1 MAADRDQADHARA
14 PLLQV
19 EDLRTHFVL
28 RTGVLQ
34 RATEWVRAVDG
45 VSFDIDVGETLGL
58 VGESGCGKTTVGRT
72 ILRLIPAT
80 SGRVRFKGRS
90 VLDLSRHEMQRLRRE
105 IQIIFQDPAG
115 SMNPRMRVGRIVG
128 EPLLVHGL
136 ARGAELRTQVEELL
150 ERCGL
155 WPGAAERYPHEFSGG
170 QRQRIAIARALAL
183 RPKLV
188 VCDEPTSALD
198 VSIQSQ
204 ILNLLQDL
212 QDEFGLAYLFISH
225 DMAVINHVC
234 DRIAVMDNGRI
245 VEIGP
250 RDDLIR
256 NPTHSYTRKL
266 LSAVPGIDPGMATPV
281 GA

>member
-34 RATEWVRAVDG
+34 RATERVRAVDG

-80 SGRVRFKGRS
+80 SGRVRFQGRS

-115 SMNPRMRVGRIVG
+115 SMNPRMRVGSIVG

-150 ERCGL
+150 DRCGL
-155 WPGAAERYPHEFSGG
+155 WSGAAERYPHEFSGG

-256 NPTHSYTRKL
+256 NPTHPYTQKL
-266 LSAVPGIDPGMATPV
+266 LSAVPGIDPGTATLI